1 MFYINR
7 KNTNEVFRFNDLS
20 PIFRTE
26 YKNVNEVSPF
36 LIEQNNKKK
45 RIYDK
50 NLSKNNYEN
59 SSFKYK
65 YNYMAKTQPK
75 FYKKYR
81 YYKSQQY
88 LPKINHDDDNYQF
101 QLFKEKEK
109 QIRIIK
115 QNYQENMK
123 EELKKDIKT
132 YNSRINLNIS
142 NYEILEPIDISRNK
156 KINLKQYKSADKYD
170 RKRNDCEKLF
180 YDTASF
186 NLYNDSISKKEYSTA
201 SKKYV
206 NERESFSYDKNNIS
220 HPINQKSNE
229 YTNIFNENRDKINVN
244 KIKNKYNKNEV
255 KAIIIDYK
263 YIKKIKLFIK
273 NLEEY
278 FVQTLKIFFFFF
290 IHKLKLY
297 IKIASI
303 RNKLESKENIYYT
316 KNNNVII
323 NQIKNNDGICTNK
336 CCDNYCSNKNSLTN
350 LKNTNIKNT
359 PFPLNCK
366 KNNKHIQF
374 SEYSNKNEGM
384 KKLNNIYIYSKIKD
398 KSVFKTYQYL
408 STALNSNEIT
418 NTNSKSN
425 YENYNL
431 SDISSL
437 INTKNIYFIKK
448 RENSLLNNSLKNEDL
463 TLRNLKNSLE
473 YKSIIRNKN
482 SFYKN
487 IGDKIYIKPKIEFS
501 KGFIISKKCN
511 FQNNQ
516 ISNENKYES
525 SIKSIIIKKKSFDKT
540 FKQPKQNDEL
550 KEIIIKNIHS
560 YDKLININI
569 KYITSEKIINDYT
582 KLKIRRK
589 LLNSKNIKNIFYNC
603 GIDLLKPTKTES
615 IEFVPLIT
623 VLKVNIKNNGSN
635 NALYKNSERNE
646 KLLIA
651 SNVLNNIIQKLFQFY
666 GKCLFNELQKINYD
680 KKLLKGNISEND
692 KELNEI
698 NISCFSNKIN
708 ENNKNGI
715 GIGDNYSLN
724 NEIDNILIDNNYE
737 KIEEEK
743 YLNEINYIDK
753 MLSSENSEN
762 ENIIRNTKN
771 NKIIQRRNTT
781 QIDSDCYNY
790 QINEEIKNCNRNSQ
804 SNKLERFKKSSL
816 GKHKL
821 FRIKMEKIRKIIY
834 STNNKWNKE
843 INCLDLLKYHF
854 LTWKQNIQKLNFKD
868 KIFNRNLLNNKT
880 KKIKVG
886 NIKSLNNLVIEPK
899 KVKKEIIQL
908 FNKNSVDN
916 SRRKIN
922 KTEFEDR
929 LKDFRLNLINYFVFR
944 IKKLSF
950 SDN

>member
-1 MFYINR
+1 MWYWF
-7 KNTNEVFRFNDLS
+7 
-20 PIFRTE
+20 
-26 YKNVNEVSPF
+26 
-36 LIEQNNKKK
+36 
-45 RIYDK
+45 
-50 NLSKNNYEN
+50 
-59 SSFKYK
+59 
-65 YNYMAKTQPK
+65 
-75 FYKKYR
+75 
-81 YYKSQQY
+81 
-88 LPKINHDDDNYQF
+88 
-101 QLFKEKEK
+101 
-109 QIRIIK
+109 
-115 QNYQENMK
+115 
-123 EELKKDIKT
+123 IKT
-132 YNSRINLNIS
+132 
-142 NYEILEPIDISRNK
+142 
-156 KINLKQYKSADKYD
+156 
-170 RKRNDCEKLF
+170 
-180 YDTASF
+180 
-186 NLYNDSISKKEYSTA
+186 
-201 SKKYV
+201 
-206 NERESFSYDKNNIS
+206 
-220 HPINQKSNE
+220 
-229 YTNIFNENRDKINVN
+229 
-244 KIKNKYNKNEV
+244 
-255 KAIIIDYK
+255 
-263 YIKKIKLFIK
+263 
-273 NLEEY
+273 
-278 FVQTLKIFFFFF
+278 
-290 IHKLKLY
+290 
-297 IKIASI
+297 
-303 RNKLESKENIYYT
+303 
-316 KNNNVII
+316 
-323 NQIKNNDGICTNK
+323 
-336 CCDNYCSNKNSLTN
+336 
-350 LKNTNIKNT
+350 
-359 PFPLNCK
+359 
-366 KNNKHIQF
+366 
-374 SEYSNKNEGM
+374 
-384 KKLNNIYIYSKIKD
+384 
-398 KSVFKTYQYL
+398 
-408 STALNSNEIT
+408 
-418 NTNSKSN
+418 
-425 YENYNL
+425 
-431 SDISSL
+431 
-437 INTKNIYFIKK
+437 
-448 RENSLLNNSLKNEDL
+448 
-463 TLRNLKNSLE
+463 
-473 YKSIIRNKN
+473 
-482 SFYKN
+482 
-487 IGDKIYIKPKIEFS
+487 
-501 KGFIISKKCN
+501 
-511 FQNNQ
+511 
-516 ISNENKYES
+516 
-525 SIKSIIIKKKSFDKT
+525 
-540 FKQPKQNDEL
+540 
-550 KEIIIKNIHS
+550 
-560 YDKLININI
+560 
-569 KYITSEKIINDYT
+569 
-582 KLKIRRK
+582 
-589 LLNSKNIKNIFYNC
+589 
-603 GIDLLKPTKTES
+603 
-615 IEFVPLIT
+615 IEFVPVIT

-771 NKIIQRRNTT
+771 NKIVQRRNTT

-899 KVKKEIIQL
+899 KVKREIIQL

-929 LKDFRLNLINYFVFR
+929 LKDFRLNLINYFVLR